1 MSATTLFADAK
12 TYSKEDIDSLYEYV
26 NTAVNKNN
34 TVGIEYGLAAK
45 VGQYEVYSSLDGTDA
60 KVVYDVEFMK
70 ENFKVYAALNTQNV
84 NGAKPISDKQKQII
98 SSGDYIWYW
107 DMNNLEDGKLSTP
120 APIKVDNPIPYD
132 DTKPDLTDTNLDGD
146 GAEDPNEPTPV
157 LTEIVEQEDDNGA
170 R

>member
-12 TYSKEDIDSLYEYV
+12 TYSKEDIDNLYEYV

-34 TVGIEYGLAAK
+34 TVGLEYGLAAK

-70 ENFKVYAALNTQNV
+70 ENFKVYASLNTQNV

-107 DMNNLEDGKLSTP
+107 DMNNL
-120 APIKVDNPIPYD
+120 
-132 DTKPDLTDTNLDGD
+132 D
-146 GAEDPNEPTPV
+146 GAELTPV
-157 LTEIVEQEDDNGA
+157 PELTGVVKPTEEPEEDTEQYKDTYDPPEGDYVTPVITEIATTEDDNGA